1 MASILD
7 FQEIKTEKAY
17 KMAINRLE
25 SIADAPIGTPEA
37 EEADELAT
45 LIEAYEEQYF
55 PIGLPHPIEAIK
67 IRMEELGLK
76 NKDLVDIIGYDS
88 RVSEILAEKRKLTLD
103 MIRGLHQKLNL
114 PLDVWR
120 AFHYLRLKLNP

>member
-1 MASILD
+1 MAAILD

-17 KMAINRLE
+17 KMAVNRLE

-37 EEADELAT
+37 DEADELAT
-45 LIEAYEEQYF
+45 LIEAYEEQHF

-114 PLDVWR
+114 PLDVLVQD
-120 AFHYLRLKLNP
+120 YTLKTV

>member
-1 MASILD
+1 MAAILD

-17 KMAINRLE
+17 KMAVNRLE
-25 SIADAPIGTPEA
+25 SIVDAPIGTLEA

-45 LIEAYEEQYF
+45 LIEAYEEQHF

-67 IRMEELGLK
+67 IRMDELGLK

-88 RVSEILAEKRKLTLD
+88 RVSEILTGKRKLTLD
-103 MIRGLHQKLNL
+103 MIRGLHQKLSL
-114 PLDVWR
+114 PLDVLVQDY
-120 AFHYLRLKLNP
+120 ALKTA

>member
-25 SIADAPIGTPEA
+25 SIANAPIGTPEA

-114 PLDVWR
+114 PLDVLVQDY
-120 AFHYLRLKLNP
+120 ALKTV

>member
-1 MASILD
+1 MAAILD

-17 KMAINRLE
+17 KMAVNRLE

-45 LIEAYEEQYF
+45 LIEAYEEQHF

-67 IRMEELGLK
+67 IRMDELGLK

-88 RVSEILAEKRKLTLD
+88 RVSEILAGKRKLTLH
-103 MIRGLHQKLNL
+103 MIRGLHQKLSL
-114 PLDVWR
+114 PLEVLVQDY
-120 AFHYLRLKLNP
+120 ALKTV

>member
-114 PLDVWR
+114 PLDVLVQDY
-120 AFHYLRLKLNP
+120 ALKTA